1 MRLTF
6 VVKFNSHLLR
16 IYDPV
21 MEAWRI
27 DVLGVI
33 IIDFL
38 TIFSSPY
45 LFNPR
50 VRKMHAMPEAILP
63 SFNQRGDMDD
73 VSRRY

>member
-1 MRLTF
+1 
-6 VVKFNSHLLR
+6 
-16 IYDPV
+16 

-50 VRKMHAMPEAILP
+50 VRKKHAMPEAILP